1 MAELN
6 YLKELTLN
14 FNLRKPTS
22 KRPTNVYAVVKVCGK
37 QMKIPTTAKINAYL
51 WDSKKQVPMLLDSMS
66 EVERDNAKQV
76 LSIIFSFQSAFSEY
90 YCYICQNFR
99 IISQKDVRDYFEKTV
114 LSELNVKKM
123 AKNGVPNVKRERKA
137 TKALLKALDLY
148 QSVGDKPVTDST
160 IQTYKF
166 NLQNFIDYCADTK
179 RDSVQMLTDKGI
191 NDFEIYLRG
200 KGKSASNIRNSLRI
214 VRILIN
220 EVMVKHPDF
229 KLYGVKKVDVKLPKN
244 VRSEGKKV
252 ELTEDEIR
260 AIEICD
266 GLTPPQMEYRD
277 LFVLECLTGQRASDI
292 PILFNPTRYTINKNY
307 FSFVTKKEGVPALVE
322 RTPEVLSIIERY
334 KDGFKHIDV
343 ESEILAKNETIALK
357 EIAKKANLNRMITY
371 SDSKGKIQSKPLSM
385 IISSHYGRHTFVTR
399 MARIVPLETLKFLT
413 GHKDTQALQKYYLHQ
428 TEDDRVNLVTKALK
442 GNNCNEEDGI
452 VKQNSNNILNSLFA
466 YDMLLNI
473 EHAMK
478 NDINFNTDST
488 RQAVE
493 TIKNI
498 VGLSTYPKD
507 INKEK
512 VAALDN
518 VVFELSYYYRD
529 VQLYSAY
536 QYKEQYFGIIDKV
549 ASYDE
554 INLMFANEDI
564 ERPIQQLES
573 DIEEYEQYL
582 KGENGES

>member
-1 MAELN
+1 MAVLN

-51 WDSKKQVPMLLDSMS
+51 WDSKKQIPMLLDSMS
-66 EVERDNAKQV
+66 DAERDNAKHV
-76 LSIIFSFQSAFSEY
+76 FSIINSFHSAFIEY
-90 YCYICQNFR
+90 YSYLYQNFHE
-99 IISQKDVRDYFEKTV
+99 ITSEDVRAFFEKAV
-114 LSELNVKKM
+114 LSELIHKKKM

-160 IQTYKF
+160 IQTYKY
-166 NLQNFIDYCADTK
+166 NLQNFIDYCVDIK
-179 RDSVQMLTDKGI
+179 RDSVVMLTDKGL

-200 KGKSASNIRNSLRI
+200 KGKSASNIRNCLRI

-220 EVMVKHPDF
+220 EVIVKHPNF
-229 KLYGVKKVDVKLPKN
+229 KSYGVKKVDIKLPKN
-244 VRSEGKKV
+244 VRTEGKKV
-252 ELTEDEIR
+252 ELTEDEIK
-260 AIEICD
+260 AIETTE

-292 PILFNPTRYTINKNY
+292 PILFNPARYTINKNY

-322 RTPEVLSIIERY
+322 RTPEVLAIIERY

-371 SDSKGKIQSKPLSM
+371 SDSKGKFQSKPLSE
-385 IISSHYGRHTFVTR
+385 ILSSHFGRHTFVTR

-413 GHKDTQALQKYYLHQ
+413 GHKDTQALLKYYLHQ
-428 TEDDRVNLVTKALK
+428 TEDDRINLVTKALK
-442 GNNCNEEDGI
+442 GNSGNDVDGTI
-452 VKQNSNNILNSLFA
+452 KQDSNNILNVLFA

-478 NDINFNTDST
+478 NDINFNTNST

-493 TIKNI
+493 TIKNV
-498 VGLSTYPKD
+498 VGLSHYPKD
-507 INKEK
+507 IDKEK
-512 VAALDN
+512 VEALDK
-518 VVFELSYYYRD
+518 VVFELSYYYHD
-529 VQLYSAY
+529 AQLYSAY
-536 QYKEQYFGIIDKV
+536 QYKEHYFGIIDKV

-564 ERPIQQLES
+564 ERPKQVIDALI
-573 DIEEYEQYL
+573 DEYE
-582 KGENGES
+582 NR

>member
-1 MAELN
+1 MAVLN

-51 WDSKKQVPMLLDSMS
+51 WDSKKQIPMLLDSMS
-66 EVERDNAKQV
+66 DAERDNAKHV
-76 LSIIFSFQSAFSEY
+76 FSIINSFHSAFIEY
-90 YCYICQNFR
+90 YSYLYQNFHE
-99 IISQKDVRDYFEKTV
+99 ITSEDVRAFFEKAV
-114 LSELNVKKM
+114 LSELIHKKKM

-160 IQTYKF
+160 IQTYKY
-166 NLQNFIDYCADTK
+166 NLQNFIDYCVDIK
-179 RDSVQMLTDKGI
+179 RDSVVMLTDKGL

-200 KGKSASNIRNSLRI
+200 KGKSASNIRNCLRI

-220 EVMVKHPDF
+220 EVIVKHPNF
-229 KLYGVKKVDVKLPKN
+229 KSYGVKKVDIKLPKN
-244 VRSEGKKV
+244 VRTEGKKV
-252 ELTEDEIR
+252 ELTEDEIK
-260 AIEICD
+260 AIETTE

-292 PILFNPTRYTINKNY
+292 PILFNPARYTINKNY

-322 RTPEVLSIIERY
+322 RTPEVLAIIERY

-371 SDSKGKIQSKPLSM
+371 SDSKGKFQSKPLSE
-385 IISSHYGRHTFVTR
+385 ILSSHFGRHTFVTR

-413 GHKDTQALQKYYLHQ
+413 GHKDTQALLKYYLHQ
-428 TEDDRVNLVTKALK
+428 TEDDRINLVTNALK
-442 GNNCNEEDGI
+442 GNSGNDVDGTI
-452 VKQNSNNILNSLFA
+452 KQDSNNILNVLFA

-478 NDINFNTDST
+478 NDINFNTNST
-488 RQAVE
+488 RQAIE
-493 TIKNI
+493 TIKNV
-498 VGLSTYPKD
+498 VGLSSYPKD
-507 INKEK
+507 IDKEK
-512 VAALDN
+512 VVALDRI
-518 VVFELSYYYRD
+518 VFELSYYYRD
-529 VQLYSAY
+529 AQLYSAY
-536 QYKEQYFGIIDKV
+536 QYKEHYFGIIDKV

-564 ERPIQQLES
+564 ERPKQIFNAQ
-573 DIEEYEQYL
+573 IEEYE
-582 KGENGES
+582 NR

>member
-6 YLKELTLN
+6 HLKEPTLN

-37 QMKIPTTAKINAYL
+37 QIKIPTTAKINAYL
-51 WDSKKQVPMLLDSMS
+51 WDSKKQLPLMLNSMS
-66 EVERDNAKQV
+66 DAERDNAKQV
-76 LSIIFSFQSAFSEY
+76 FSIINSFHSAFIEY
-90 YCYICQNFR
+90 YSYLYQNFHE
-99 IISQKDVRDYFEKTV
+99 ITSEDVRAFFEKAV
-114 LSELNVKKM
+114 LSELIHKKKM

-160 IQTYKF
+160 IQTYKY
-166 NLQNFIDYCADTK
+166 NLQNFIDYCVDIK
-179 RDSVQMLTDKGI
+179 RDSVVMLTDKGL

-200 KGKSASNIRNSLRI
+200 KGKSASNIRNCLRI

-220 EVMVKHPDF
+220 EVIVKHPNF
-229 KLYGVKKVDVKLPKN
+229 KSYGVKKVDIKLPKN
-244 VRSEGKKV
+244 VRTEGKKV
-252 ELTEDEIR
+252 ELTEDEIK
-260 AIEICD
+260 AIETTE

-292 PILFNPTRYTINKNY
+292 PILFNPARYTINKNY

-322 RTPEVLSIIERY
+322 RTPEVLAIIERY

-371 SDSKGKIQSKPLSM
+371 SDSKGKFQSKPLSE
-385 IISSHYGRHTFVTR
+385 ILSSHFGRHTFVTR

-413 GHKDTQALQKYYLHQ
+413 GHKDTQALLKYYLHQ
-428 TEDDRVNLVTKALK
+428 TEDDRINLVTNALK
-442 GNNCNEEDGI
+442 GNSGNDVDGTI
-452 VKQNSNNILNSLFA
+452 KQDSNNILNVLFA

-478 NDINFNTDST
+478 NDINFNTNST
-488 RQAVE
+488 RQAIE
-493 TIKNI
+493 TIKNV
-498 VGLSTYPKD
+498 VGLSSYPKD
-507 INKEK
+507 IDKEK
-512 VAALDN
+512 VVALDRI
-518 VVFELSYYYRD
+518 VFELSYYYRD
-529 VQLYSAY
+529 AQLYSAY
-536 QYKEQYFGIIDKV
+536 QYKEHYFGIIDKV

-564 ERPIQQLES
+564 ERPKQIFNAQ
-573 DIEEYEQYL
+573 IEEYE
-582 KGENGES
+582 NR

>member
-51 WDSKKQVPMLLDSMS
+51 WDSKKQIPMLLDSMS
-66 EVERDNAKQV
+66 DAERDNAKHV
-76 LSIIFSFQSAFSEY
+76 FSIINSFHSAFIEY
-90 YCYICQNFR
+90 YSYLYQNFHE
-99 IISQKDVRDYFEKTV
+99 ITSEDVRAFFEKAV
-114 LSELNVKKM
+114 LSELIHKKKM

-160 IQTYKF
+160 IQTYKY
-166 NLQNFIDYCADTK
+166 NLQNFIDYCVDIK
-179 RDSVQMLTDKGI
+179 RDSVVMLTDKGL

-200 KGKSASNIRNSLRI
+200 KGKSASNIRNCLRI

-220 EVMVKHPDF
+220 EVIVKHPNF
-229 KLYGVKKVDVKLPKN
+229 KSYGVKKVDIKLPKN
-244 VRSEGKKV
+244 VRTEGKKV
-252 ELTEDEIR
+252 ELTEDEIK
-260 AIEICD
+260 AIETTE

-292 PILFNPTRYTINKNY
+292 PILFNPARYTINKNY

-322 RTPEVLSIIERY
+322 RTPEVLAIIERY

-371 SDSKGKIQSKPLSM
+371 SDSKGKFQSKPLSE
-385 IISSHYGRHTFVTR
+385 ILSSHFGRHTFVTR

-413 GHKDTQALQKYYLHQ
+413 GHKDTQALLKYYLHQ
-428 TEDDRVNLVTKALK
+428 TEDDRINLVTKALK
-442 GNNCNEEDGI
+442 GNSGNDVDGTI
-452 VKQNSNNILNSLFA
+452 KQDSNNILNVLFA

-478 NDINFNTDST
+478 NDINFNTNST

-493 TIKNI
+493 TIKNV
-498 VGLSTYPKD
+498 VGLSHYPKD
-507 INKEK
+507 IDKEK
-512 VAALDN
+512 VEALDK
-518 VVFELSYYYRD
+518 VVFELSYYYHD
-529 VQLYSAY
+529 AQLYSAY
-536 QYKEQYFGIIDKV
+536 QYKEHYFGIIDKV

-564 ERPIQQLES
+564 ERPKQVIDALI
-573 DIEEYEQYL
+573 DEYE
-582 KGENGES
+582 NR

>member
-6 YLKELTLN
+6 FLKELTLN

-37 QMKIPTTAKINAYL
+37 QIKIPTTAKINAYL
-51 WDSKKQVPMLLDSMS
+51 WDSKKQVPILLNSMS
-66 EVERDNAKQV
+66 DAERDNAKQV

-99 IISQKDVRDYFEKTV
+99 IISQKDVREYFEKRV
-114 LSELNVKKM
+114 LSELNVKKKM

-148 QSVGDKPVTDST
+148 QSVSDKPVTDST

-166 NLQNFIDYCADTK
+166 NLQSFIDYCADIK

-200 KGKSASNIRNSLRI
+200 KGKSASNIRNCLRI
-214 VRILIN
+214 VRILTN
-220 EVMVKHPDF
+220 EVIAKHPDF

-244 VRSEGKKV
+244 VRTEGKKV
-252 ELTEDEIR
+252 ELTDDEIK
-260 AIEICD
+260 AIETCE

-292 PILFNPTRYTINKNY
+292 PILFNPTRYTINKNF

-322 RTPEVLSIIERY
+322 RTPEVLTIIERY

-371 SDSKGKIQSKPLSM
+371 SDSKGIIQSKPLSK
-385 IISSHYGRHTFVTR
+385 ILSSHFGRHTFVTR
-399 MARIVPLETLKFLT
+399 MARIVSLETLKFLT

-442 GNNCNEEDGI
+442 GNDGNNADGT
-452 VKQNSNNILNSLFA
+452 VKLGSNNILNDLFA
-466 YDMLLNI
+466 YDMLLSI

-488 RQAVE
+488 RQAIE
-493 TIKNI
+493 IIKNV
-498 VGLSTYPKD
+498 VGLSSYSKD
-507 INKEK
+507 IDKEK
-512 VAALDN
+512 VAALEK

-536 QYKEQYFGIIDKV
+536 QYKEHYFGIIDKV
-549 ASYDE
+549 TSYDE

-564 ERPIQQLES
+564 ERPKLQLES
-573 DIEEYEQYL
+573 EIEEYEKYL
-582 KGENGES
+582 KGE

>member
-22 KRPTNVYAVVKVCGK
+22 KRPTNVYAVVKACGK
-37 QMKIPTTAKINAYL
+37 QIKIPTTAKINAYL

-66 EVERDNAKQV
+66 EVERDNAKHV

-90 YCYICQNFR
+90 YCYICQNFQ

-114 LSELNVKKM
+114 LSELKVKKM

-137 TKALLKALDLY
+137 TKALLKALELY
-148 QSVGDKPVTDST
+148 QSVGNKPVTDST
-160 IQTYKF
+160 IQTYRF
-166 NLQNFIDYCADTK
+166 NLQNFIDYCADIK
-179 RDSVQMLTDKGI
+179 RDSVLMLTDKGI

-200 KGKSASNIRNSLRI
+200 KGKSASNIRNCLRI

-220 EVMVKHPDF
+220 EVMSKHPDF
-229 KLYGVKKVDVKLPKN
+229 KSYGVKKVDIKLPKN
-244 VRSEGKKV
+244 VRTEGKKV
-252 ELTEDEIR
+252 ELTEDEIK
-260 AIEICD
+260 AIETCK

-322 RTPEVLSIIERY
+322 RTPDVLAIIERY

-371 SDSKGKIQSKPLSM
+371 SDSKGKIQSKPLSE
-385 IISSHYGRHTFVTR
+385 ILSSHFGRHTFVTR
-399 MARIVPLETLKFLT
+399 MARRVPLETLKFLT

-442 GNNCNEEDGI
+442 GNKGNDV
-452 VKQNSNNILNSLFA
+452 VKQDSNNILNVLFA
-466 YDMLLNI
+466 YDMLLSI

-478 NDINFNTDST
+478 NDINFNTNNT

-493 TIKNI
+493 TIKNV
-498 VGLSTYPKD
+498 VGLSSYPKNID
-507 INKEK
+507 KEK
-512 VAALDN
+512 VEALDK

-529 VQLYSAY
+529 AQLYSAY
-536 QYKEQYFGIIDKV
+536 QYKEHYFGIIDKV

-564 ERPIQQLES
+564 ERPKQVIDALI
-573 DIEEYEQYL
+573 DEYEN
-582 KGENGES
+582 K

>member
-1 MAELN
+1 MAVLN

-51 WDSKKQVPMLLDSMS
+51 WDSKKQIPMLLDSMS
-66 EVERDNAKQV
+66 DAERDNAKHV
-76 LSIIFSFQSAFSEY
+76 FSIINSFHSAFIEY
-90 YCYICQNFR
+90 YSYLYQNFHE
-99 IISQKDVRDYFEKTV
+99 ITSEDVRAFFEKAV
-114 LSELNVKKM
+114 LSELIHKKKM

-148 QSVGDKPVTDST
+148 QSVGDRPVTDST
-160 IQTYKF
+160 IQTYKY
-166 NLQNFIDYCADTK
+166 NLQNFIDYCVDIK
-179 RDSVQMLTDKGI
+179 RDSVVMLTDKGL

-200 KGKSASNIRNSLRI
+200 KGKSASNIRNCLRI

-220 EVMVKHPDF
+220 EVIVKHPNF
-229 KLYGVKKVDVKLPKN
+229 KSYGVKKVDIKLPKN
-244 VRSEGKKV
+244 VRTEGKKV
-252 ELTEDEIR
+252 ELTEDEIK
-260 AIEICD
+260 AIETTE

-292 PILFNPTRYTINKNY
+292 PILFNPARYTINKNY

-322 RTPEVLSIIERY
+322 RTPEVLAIIERY

-371 SDSKGKIQSKPLSM
+371 SDSKGKFQSKPLSE
-385 IISSHYGRHTFVTR
+385 ILSSHFGRHTFVTR

-413 GHKDTQALQKYYLHQ
+413 GHKDTQALLKYYLHQ
-428 TEDDRVNLVTKALK
+428 TEDDRINLVTKALK
-442 GNNCNEEDGI
+442 GNSGNDVDGTI
-452 VKQNSNNILNSLFA
+452 KQDSNNILNVLFA

-478 NDINFNTDST
+478 NDINFNTNST

-493 TIKNI
+493 TIKNV
-498 VGLSTYPKD
+498 VGLSHYPKD
-507 INKEK
+507 IDKEK
-512 VAALDN
+512 VEALDK
-518 VVFELSYYYRD
+518 VVFELSYYYHD
-529 VQLYSAY
+529 AQLYSAY
-536 QYKEQYFGIIDKV
+536 QYKEHYFGIIDKV

-564 ERPIQQLES
+564 ERPKQVIDALI
-573 DIEEYEQYL
+573 DEYE
-582 KGENGES
+582 NR